1 MKLLAL
7 AGLGLIA
14 ALAAA
19 SPTGLNTDVAASKYK
34 NDGTH
39 KYAITPPHRERLLTI
54 AQLQV

>member
-14 ALAAA
+14 ALAVA
-19 SPTGLNTDVAASKYK
+19 SPTGLNTDIAASKYK

-39 KYAITPPHRERLLTI
+39 TYAITPSH
-54 AQLQV
+54 Q